1 MLRHLLKSKIHRA
14 TITDSNIHY
23 QGSMTIDLDLMEAAD
38 ILPFEQINI
47 YNISNGERFETYA
60 VEGPRGS
67 GEICLNGAAARK
79 GVVGDLI
86 IIATYAGLNEQE
98 LKNFQPKIVQV
109 DAGNR
114 RLLRA
119 A

>member
-38 ILPFEQINI
+38 ILPFEQINV

-60 VEGPRGS
+60 VEGLRGS

-109 DAGNR
+109 DARNR
-114 RLLRA
+114 SLLRA

>member
-1 MLRHLLKSKIHRA
+1 MLRNLLKSKIHRA

-23 QGSMTIDLDLMEAAD
+23 QGSMTIDLNLMEAAD

-60 VEGPRGS
+60 VEGRRGS

-86 IIATYAGLNEQE
+86 IIATYATLNEQE

-109 DAGNR
+109 DAQNR
-114 RLLRA
+114 HLLKA

>member
-38 ILPFEQINI
+38 ILPFEQINV

-60 VEGPRGS
+60 VEGTRGS

-86 IIATYAGLNEQE
+86 IIATYAGLTEQE

>member
-38 ILPFEQINI
+38 ILPFEQINV

-60 VEGPRGS
+60 VEGTRGR

>member
-38 ILPFEQINI
+38 ILPFEQINV

>member
-38 ILPFEQINI
+38 ILPFEQINV

-60 VEGPRGS
+60 VEGPRGN

-86 IIATYAGLNEQE
+86 IIATYAGLNESE

>member
-23 QGSMTIDLDLMEAAD
+23 QGSMTIDLNLMEAAD
-38 ILPFEQINI
+38 ILPFEQIQI
-47 YNISNGERFETYA
+47 YNISNGERLETYA
-60 VEGPRGS
+60 VAGPRGS

-86 IIATYAGLNEQE
+86 IIATYATLNEQE
-98 LKNFQPKIVQV
+98 LKNFQPKIVPV
-109 DAGNR
+109 DAQNR
-114 RLLRA
+114 RSLKA

>member
-1 MLRHLLKSKIHRA
+1 MQRHLLKSKIHRA

-38 ILPFEQINI
+38 ILPFEQINV

-60 VEGPRGS
+60 VEGTRGS

-86 IIATYAGLNEQE
+86 IIATYAGLTEQE

>member
-38 ILPFEQINI
+38 ILPFEQINV

-60 VEGPRGS
+60 VEGSRGS

-109 DAGNR
+109 DARNR

>member
-60 VEGPRGS
+60 VEGSRGS

>member
-38 ILPFEQINI
+38 ILPFEQINV

-60 VEGPRGS
+60 VEGTRGS

-109 DAGNR
+109 DARNH

>member
-38 ILPFEQINI
+38 ILPFEQINV

-109 DAGNR
+109 DTGNR